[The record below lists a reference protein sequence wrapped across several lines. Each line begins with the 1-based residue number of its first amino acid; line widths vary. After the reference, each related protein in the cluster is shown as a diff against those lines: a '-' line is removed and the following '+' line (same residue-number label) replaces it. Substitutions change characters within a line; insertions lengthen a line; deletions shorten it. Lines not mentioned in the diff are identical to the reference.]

1 MTVKHI
7 MKKEEN
13 DVDSIPG
20 SIQLIHSKPVIMS
33 ALEFAFAS
41 NLSDFRLELTF
52 ELDFKSRFL
61 ANEISSVHQVY

>member
-20 SIQLIHSKPVIMS
+20 SIQLIHSKPLIMS

-41 NLSDFRLELTF
+41 NLSDLRPESTF
-52 ELDFKSRFL
+52 QLDFKSAFL
-61 ANEISSVHQVY
+61 LNKVPSGHQV

>member
-52 ELDFKSRFL
+52 HLDFK
-61 ANEISSVHQVY
+61 